1 MDRLYL
7 ARNLI
12 SSLLALS
19 LLCASNATAGAPT
32 DEVRY
37 TVDRVIEILT
47 DPRYKGEANKE
58 ERRKL
63 LRETISPRFDFE
75 EMARRAL
82 GAEWSR
88 RTAEEQSEFIKIFT
102 EFVAETA
109 VINIEFYDGERFVY
123 SAEKIDD
130 PYAEVNGKIFS
141 KENDETKINYLLHR
155 VDEEWK
161 AYDLVID
168 GISFVGN
175 FRSQFNRLVRQSSYE
190 GLVQRIRE
198 KLADKKG

>member
-7 ARNLI
+7 ARNLLPY
-12 SSLLALS
+12 LLALT
-19 LLCASNATAGAPT
+19 LLCGSNAIAGAPT
-32 DEVRY
+32 DEIRY

-47 DPRYKGEANKE
+47 DPRYEGEANKK
-58 ERRKL
+58 ERRAL

-88 RTAEEQSEFIKIFT
+88 RTAEELSEFVKIFT
-102 EFVAETA
+102 EFVEETA
-109 VINIEFYDGERFVY
+109 VINIESYDGERFVY

-130 PYAEVNGKIFS
+130 PYAEVNGTIFS
-141 KENDETKINYLLHR
+141 RENDETKINYLFHR
-155 VDEEWK
+155 VDSEWK

-175 FRSQFNRLVRQSSYE
+175 YRAQFHRLIRQSSYE
-190 GLVQRIRE
+190 GLVQRIRK